1 MFSTF
6 EKLLNPYPE
15 APPSTPPCGLV
26 PFVWA
31 CTAGARGLVLGM
43 IVLTA
48 SIGAFEAYLFNM
60 LGDIVDWLGRVEPSM
75 LWTQERTHLL
85 LLAAILLASPLIVGL
100 QTLIKHQALAANLPM
115 RLRWNFH
122 RLMLGQSMQFYQD
135 EFAGRV
141 ATKVMQTA
149 LATRDVV
156 MILCDIMVFVVIYFV
171 TIIALV
177 GRFDAWL
184 LLPFLGWLALYCL
197 AIAYFVPRLGRV
209 AKAQADARSRMTGR
223 ITDAYTNIA
232 TVKLFSHA
240 GRESGYVRSAMQEF
254 IVTVHR
260 QMRLVSGFEVVNH
273 LLSMLLIVCTA
284 GATLWL
290 WTQGRLGVGAVA
302 AATAMALRLN
312 GISHWVMWEMA
323 SLFEHIGTVQDGM
336 NTLSR
341 PHLVTDRAEAV
352 PLKVM
357 RGDIRFE
364 HVGFAYG
371 GDKTVIAGLSLHI
384 RPGEKIG
391 LVGRSGAGKS
401 TIVNLLLRFYD
412 VESGRV
418 LIDGQDVS
426 RVTQDS
432 LRAQVGMV
440 TQDTSLL
447 HRSVRD
453 NILYG
458 RPEASDA
465 EMMSA
470 AVRAEAHDFIVS
482 LTDPKGRTGYDAH
495 VGERGVKLSGG
506 QRQRIAIARVMLK
519 DAPILLLD
527 EATSALDSE
536 VEAAIQASLY
546 RLMEGKTV
554 VAIAHRLSTIAAM
567 DRLIVLEHGRIAEEG
582 DHASLLAQGGLYA
595 RLWAHQS
602 GGFLGPDAADDGMNG
617 EALHKPSIDATACLE
632 PVTSQPVLEGGEV
645 ECRAGT

>member
-1 MFSTF
+1 MASATLLPMFSTF

-15 APPSTPPCGLV
+15 APPGTPPSGLV

-60 LGDIVDWLGRVEPSM
+60 LGDIVDWLGRVEPSV

-209 AKAQADARSRMTGR
+209 AKAQADARSLMTGR

-260 QMRLVSGFEVVNH
+260 QMRLVSGREPSAQHAADRLYRRCHALAVDPGSTRRRCGSCSDCDGPAAERHFALGDVGDGFSVRTH
-273 LLSMLLIVCTA
+273 RHGA
-284 GATLWL
+284 GWHEH
-290 WTQGRLGVGAVA
+290 AVA
-302 AATAMALRLN
+302 SSPGDGPCRGGAA
-312 GISHWVMWEMA
+312 
-323 SLFEHIGTVQDGM
+323 
-336 NTLSR
+336 
-341 PHLVTDRAEAV
+341 
-352 PLKVM
+352 
-357 RGDIRFE
+357 
-364 HVGFAYG
+364 
-371 GDKTVIAGLSLHI
+371 
-384 RPGEKIG
+384 
-391 LVGRSGAGKS
+391 
-401 TIVNLLLRFYD
+401 
-412 VESGRV
+412 
-418 LIDGQDVS
+418 
-426 RVTQDS
+426 
-432 LRAQVGMV
+432 
-440 TQDTSLL
+440 
-447 HRSVRD
+447 
-453 NILYG
+453 
-458 RPEASDA
+458 
-465 EMMSA
+465 
-470 AVRAEAHDFIVS
+470 
-482 LTDPKGRTGYDAH
+482 
-495 VGERGVKLSGG
+495 
-506 QRQRIAIARVMLK
+506 
-519 DAPILLLD
+519 
-527 EATSALDSE
+527 
-536 VEAAIQASLY
+536 
-546 RLMEGKTV
+546 EG
-554 VAIAHRLSTIAAM
+554 
-567 DRLIVLEHGRIAEEG
+567 
-582 DHASLLAQGGLYA
+582 HA
-595 RLWAHQS
+595 W
-602 GGFLGPDAADDGMNG
+602 
-617 EALHKPSIDATACLE
+617 
-632 PVTSQPVLEGGEV
+632 
-645 ECRAGT
+645 